1 MAAKKKTEEEVIETE
16 AEEKKPEEA
25 PKKKAAKKTKKATPA
40 PKAKPKKEKS
50 EEPPKVEEA
59 IEAPAEEK
67 PAPKKTKAK
76 KEAVKEAEEAP
87 AAEVVEEK
95 KEAKSPEPVKKETV
109 EEAPPVK
116 EEEEP
121 KKKKTSKKKTEEEE
135 TSGEP
140 VEEKEAKKKSSKKA
154 EKAEPEVHKE
164 DLVFG
169 KYNVRD
175 VVVEDPGL
183 ARLINLEP
191 AYVPHSS
198 ARHANKPFTK
208 SKISI
213 VERLINGMMRTG
225 RFTGKKTKS
234 YKVVFDAFEIIE
246 RRTKQNPIQIL
257 VRAIEYTAPREEV
270 TRLKF
275 GGISVPKA
283 VDTGPSRRLD
293 ISLRNICV
301 GTVKSSH
308 KNKKSIAECLS
319 GELIAA
325 SKGDIQS
332 FAVSK
337 RDEMERVA
345 KSAH

>member
-1 MAAKKKTEEEVIETE
+1 M
-16 AEEKKPEEA
+16 
-25 PKKKAAKKTKKATPA
+25 
-40 PKAKPKKEKS
+40 
-50 EEPPKVEEA
+50 
-59 IEAPAEEK
+59 
-67 PAPKKTKAK
+67 
-76 KEAVKEAEEAP
+76 
-87 AAEVVEEK
+87 
-95 KEAKSPEPVKKETV
+95 
-109 EEAPPVK
+109 
-116 EEEEP
+116 
-121 KKKKTSKKKTEEEE
+121 
-135 TSGEP
+135 
-140 VEEKEAKKKSSKKA
+140 
-154 EKAEPEVHKE
+154 HKE

-198 ARHANKPFTK
+198 ARHANKPFSK

-213 VERLINGMMRTG
+213 VERLINGMMRTE

-234 YKVVFDAFEIIE
+234 YSVVYDAFEIIE
-246 RRTKQNPIQIL
+246 RKTKENPIQVL

-293 ISLRNICV
+293 IALRNICLGSV
-301 GTVKSSH
+301 RSSH
-308 KNKKSIAECLS
+308 KNKRTIAECLS
-319 GELIAA
+319 AELIAA

-332 FAVSK
+332 YAVSK
-337 RDEMERVA
+337 RDEIERVA